1 MAKVVGVF
9 NTAHTPF
16 CYMPPTRWNEV
27 RANRSLREDVPM
39 DDDAEVARKK
49 ERIENGFATLRA
61 KMAEVKADVIVIC
74 GDDQLECF
82 DFNNFPAFAIYV
94 GDEFEGHTSGRD
106 AGLFGRSGVT
116 TPHGDDAVSGAPG
129 VAVATPPQAPQMQ
142 RVQGHPGLVVAV
154 LTGLMKRG
162 FDPAF
167 SMDMPKPDKGIGH
180 AILRPWESITDHQTA
195 VLPILLNCYYAPQ
208 PTAVRCYEFGKALR
222 EAIEDYPEDIRV
234 AVVGSGGLWHT
245 PGAKQA
251 YLDEDFDR
259 TSLKFLEVGDIR
271 GMAEHFDNYR
281 IPDGDVSQFVGE
293 KGRGA
298 TGMPGFGGPQ
308 GGTREIC
315 NWITASAVADG
326 HKSVVVDYI
335 PVYASPVGVSFSYC
349 TDL

>member
-16 CYMPPTRWNEV
+16 CYMPPERWNEV
-27 RANRSLREDVPM
+27 RANRSLREDVPLDDM
-39 DDDAEVARKK
+39 DENLRKK
-49 ERIENGFATLRA
+49 ARIENGFATLRA
-61 KMAEVKADVIVIC
+61 KMAEVKPDVIVVC

-106 AGLFGRSGVT
+106 SNLFGRGGNTSV
-116 TPHGDDAVSGAPG
+116 HGDESVKAGAA
-129 VAVATPPQAPQMQ
+129 AVATAARPEHSMA
-142 RVQGHPGLVVAV
+142 RIEGHPGLGVAV

-167 SMDMPKPDKGIGH
+167 SMDMPNPEKGIGH
-180 AILRPWESITDHQTA
+180 AILRPWESITNHETPI
-195 VLPILLNCYYAPQ
+195 LPVLLNCYYAPQ
-208 PTAVRCYEFGKALR
+208 PTAKRCYEFGKALR
-222 EAIEDYPEDIRV
+222 GAIEDYDEDLRV
-234 AVVGSGGLWHT
+234 VVVGSGGLWHT
-245 PGAKQA
+245 PGAKDA
-251 YLDEDFDR
+251 YIDEDFDHEQ
-259 TSLKFLEVGDIR
+259 LKLLESGDIK
-271 GMAEHFDNYR
+271 GMAEHFDSYE
-281 IPDGDVSQFVGE
+281 IPDGDKSQYVGE
-293 KGRGA
+293 RGRGA

-326 HKSVVVDYI
+326 HRSTVVDYI
-335 PVYASPVGVSFSYC
+335 PVYGSPVGVAFSYC

>member
-1 MAKVVGVF
+1 MAKIVGVF

-16 CYMPPTRWNEV
+16 CYMPPERWPEV
-27 RANRSLREDVPM
+27 RANRSLREDVPF
-39 DDDAEVARKK
+39 DDTDEALRKK

-61 KMAEVKADVIVIC
+61 KMAEVKPDVIVIC

-94 GDEFEGHTSGRD
+94 GEAFEGHTSGRD
-106 AGLFGRSGVT
+106 AGLFGRAGVT
-116 TPHGDDAVSGAPG
+116 TPHGDDAVSAAPG
-129 VAVATPPQAPQMQ
+129 VAVATPPAAHGMT
-142 RVQGHPGLVVAV
+142 RLQGHPGLGVAV
-154 LTGLMKRG
+154 LTGVMKRG

-167 SMDMPKPDKGIGH
+167 SMDMPKPEKGIGH
-180 AILRPWESITDHQTA
+180 AILRPWESITDHQTP
-195 VLPILLNCYYAPQ
+195 VLPVLLNCYYAPQ
-208 PTAVRCYEFGKALR
+208 PTAKRCYEFGKALR
-222 EAIEDYPEDIRV
+222 EAIEEYPEDIRV

-251 YLDEDFDR
+251 YIDEDFDR

-271 GMAEHFDNYR
+271 GMAEHFDSYR
-281 IPDGDVSQFVGE
+281 IPEGDVSQFVGE

-326 HKSVVVDYI
+326 HKSTIVDYI
-335 PVYASPVGVSFSYC
+335 PVYGSPVGVSFSYC